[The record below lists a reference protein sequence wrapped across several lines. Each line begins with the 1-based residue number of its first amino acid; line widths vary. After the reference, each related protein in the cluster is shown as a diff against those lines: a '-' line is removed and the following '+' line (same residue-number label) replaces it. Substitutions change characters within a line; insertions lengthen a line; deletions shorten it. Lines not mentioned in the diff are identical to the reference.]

1 MPRRARLDA
10 AGTLHHVIVR
20 GIEKRRIVN
29 DVVDRENFVQRLGE
43 LAAVPSKLHR
53 IDRSSLRLRCGRS
66 NGIRDSIMGFWG
78 RKPMGA
84 IACGEEHRASV
95 PATRSLLFLP

>member
-53 IDRSSLRLRCGRS
+53 IDRSSLRLRTSG
-66 NGIRDSIMGFWG
+66 
-78 RKPMGA
+78 
-84 IACGEEHRASV
+84 
-95 PATRSLLFLP
+95 PAFGTEQTQKVERFAQGS